1 MSQEFVIRI
10 RADDAATATV
20 NKIKAALGKV
30 TDPIDKAQ
38 KRIGKFGD
46 LGSANL
52 GKLEKGFRN
61 AATAAGKVVDKIVE
75 IVPGLTAIG
84 GAASL
89 AGLSALAVRFG
100 SFGFSLNKTSKLL
113 GMNAQDLAAWHV
125 AAKRAGVS
133 AEEFDSSMSSSQMAI
148 RGAATGA
155 DPHAMLLLQKM
166 GVQIAKNKDG
176 TVDYYSTQMRLMKA
190 IQGQHSVQA
199 QREAANTFG
208 MGGLLPMIQN
218 GTWDAD
224 KARAYRQ
231 GLVPTAAEI
240 AKAKAF
246 NEDISDLRGSVE
258 GLGNGIGSALVP
270 VLDPVV
276 KRMSEW
282 LDKNRADIADKV
294 AQAVQKFVTW
304 LSKIDW
310 DAVSSK
316 AKALWDNLGGIKG
329 VAIAVAAISFAGP
342 IAGVLN
348 LIGSLVKL
356 TTMTIP
362 AAVTAL
368 GTLGLAGI
376 AAWGALKVAKLAGL
390 PDVDNKQGVEDV
402 RNGDWLAASTHLPA
416 GDFLRALTA
425 HISGK
430 SDSDIADSLSSGGN
444 PSATYGGAG
453 SGAPAAGGKAPL
465 GIRSNN
471 PLNILDRNKN
481 ELVFETPES
490 GIRAA
495 AENLRRGYRG
505 LTLTQI
511 MDKWTGGARTGNTP
525 QQMANYVGI
534 LSKGTGLGADQVPDL
549 NNQSVVASLLAAQIR
564 AENGQ
569 QPYTSDQINAGV
581 AAALSG
587 KQSGGAMPV
596 AAAPTAPS
604 APSRDA
610 VHDARVAEMQQQA
623 TKLHITFDNVPA
635 GVRPEAKTQDGS
647 YLPTRVNYRLDG
659 I

>member
-1 MSQEFVIRI
+1 VSQEFVIRI

-61 AATAAGKVVDKIVE
+61 AAAAAGKVVDKIVE
-75 IVPGLTAIG
+75 IVPGLAAIG
-84 GAASL
+84 SAASL

-100 SFGFSLNKTSKLL
+100 SFGFTLNKTSKLL
-113 GMNAQDLAAWHV
+113 GMNAQDLASWHV

-148 RGAATGA
+148 RAAANGA

-190 IQGQHSVQA
+190 IQGQKSVQA
-199 QREAANTFG
+199 QREAADTFG
-208 MGGLLPMIQN
+208 MGSMLPMIQQ

-231 GLVPTAAEI
+231 GLVPSADEI

-246 NEDISDLRGSVE
+246 KEHITDLQGSVE
-258 GLGNGIGSALVP
+258 GLGNGIGSALIP

-276 KRMSEW
+276 KKMSDW

-294 AQAVQKFVTW
+294 ATAVQKFVTW

-316 AKALWDNLGGIKG
+316 AKVLWDNIGGIKG
-329 VAIAVAAISFAGP
+329 VAIAVAAITFAGP

-348 LIGSLVKL
+348 LITSLVKL

-368 GTLGLAGI
+368 GSLGLAGV

-390 PDVDNKQGVEDV
+390 PDVDNKQGIDDV

-425 HISGK
+425 HMSGK
-430 SDSDIADSLSSGGN
+430 SDSDIADSLASGGN

-453 SGAPAAGGKAPL
+453 DTSAGGGKVPL

-471 PLNILDRNKN
+471 PLNILDRDKN
-481 ELVFETPES
+481 ERVYETPEA

-505 LTLTQI
+505 LSLAAI
-511 MDKWTGGARTGNTP
+511 ADKWTGGARTGNTP
-525 QQMANYVGI
+525 QQMANYVGL
-534 LSKGTGLGADQVPDL
+534 LSKGTGLSADQVPDL

-569 QPYTSDQINAGV
+569 QPYSSDQINAGV

-587 KQSGGAMPV
+587 KQGGGLSLPPPPAGQDAMH
-596 AAAPTAPS
+596 A
-604 APSRDA
+604 SRL
-610 VHDARVAEMQQQA
+610 AEMQQQA